1 LFRRLFPALADVP
14 ITHRW
19 AGHVGV
25 TLDLAPTIGAFGP
38 ANNILFAGGY
48 SGHGV
53 TVAVLAGR
61 LLRDLVAGE
70 PLDPVYDFVLNRKP
84 PRAPGEPLTS
94 LGFALAKRYMRWE
107 DAR

>member
-1 LFRRLFPALADVP
+1 
-14 ITHRW
+14 
-19 AGHVGV
+19 
-25 TLDLAPTIGAFGP
+25 
-38 ANNILFAGGY
+38 
-48 SGHGV
+48 V

-84 PRAPGEPLTS
+84 PRIPGEPFAS
-94 LGFALAKRYMRWE
+94 VGYALGKRYMRWE